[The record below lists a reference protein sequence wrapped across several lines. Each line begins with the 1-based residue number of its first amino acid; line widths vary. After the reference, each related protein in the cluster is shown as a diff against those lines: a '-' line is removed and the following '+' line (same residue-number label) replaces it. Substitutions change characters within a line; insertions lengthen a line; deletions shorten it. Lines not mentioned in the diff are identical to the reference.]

1 VVRRERLLV
10 ITAEALRRDR
20 LDTLRRVCEF
30 LGVDVD
36 WRPPELQREYNR
48 TGELRPQL
56 LAPRPVV
63 VALRL
68 AVRLGLSPR
77 TARRLSYRPSRAMVP
92 DQVDFSDA
100 VRQRLEAELREDVV
114 RLHGHLG
121 PGFDGWGI
129 V

>member
-20 LDTLRRVCEF
+20 LDTLRRVCQF
-30 LGVDVD
+30 LGVDID
-36 WRPPELQREYNR
+36 WRPPELQRSTSAR
-48 TGELRPQL
+48 VSFAPQL
-56 LAPRPVV
+56 LAPRPA

-77 TARRLSYRPSRAMVP
+77 AARRLSYRPSRAMVP
-92 DQVDFSDA
+92 DQIDFSDA
-100 VRQRLEAELREDVV
+100 VRQRLEAELREDVL

-121 PGFDGWGI
+121 PEFDGWGI
-129 V
+129 A